1 VNDFLEEEATMKFA
15 LLYYFYD
22 RAQAGPASRARS
34 ATELALD
41 AQINEAGAHVY
52 EAGFHPQRAPLLGR

>member
-1 VNDFLEEEATMKFA
+1 MKFA
-15 LLYYFYD
+15 LFLYYFYD
-22 RAQAGPASRARS
+22 RAQAASRIQGELS